1 MKRIVFI
8 VVIILVFGGIAA
20 IAAGAIESGELRNF
34 CEANPSFLRFG
45 IINTLCTEA
54 KRNRTLTCSYETH
67 ACKEVI
73 PREDSGNYK
82 IAIMVNG
89 KPGKGIE
96 VDLGQ
101 NAGPIGDQY
110 IKVTDM
116 NGVALFRGI
125 PPGTYYQG
133 MNLDV
138 FPKEY
143 GDAYKSW
150 TWAKVTIAAGKTAEM
165 NMDLHSN
172 PRK

>member
-8 VVIILVFGGIAA
+8 LVIILVFGGATA
-20 IAAGAIESGELRNF
+20 IVARAIESGELRKF
-34 CEANPSFLRFG
+34 CEANPSLLRFG
-45 IINTLCTEA
+45 IINKLCTEA
-54 KRNRTLTCSYETH
+54 KRNITLKCSYETH
-67 ACKEVI
+67 ACENVVPQK
-73 PREDSGNYK
+73 DSGDYK
-82 IAIMVNG
+82 ITITVNG

-116 NGVALFRGI
+116 NGVAIFRGV

-143 GDAYKSW
+143 GDAYKTW
-150 TWAKVTIAAGKTAEM
+150 TWAKVTIIEGKTAEM
-165 NMDLHSN
+165 KMDLHSN
-172 PRK
+172 PQN